1 MVEIAAPDLVLS
13 AAEAN
18 SPTRW
23 AIEQRKISFFPSV
36 KFVAAG
42 SKVTAA
48 VGTLD
53 THSGNT
59 YGIRV
64 DLTNFP
70 YSRPRVFP
78 RDWQVHPAAPHKFTD
93 GSLCI
98 MRNDQWRFHF
108 TVALVL
114 AKTAIWLGKYEI
126 WKRNG
131 HVWPGLGQPH

>member
-1 MVEIAAPDLVLS
+1 MVEISAPDLVLS
-13 AAEAN
+13 VAEAN
-18 SPTRW
+18 SSNRW
-23 AIEQRKISFFPSV
+23 IFEQRKLDFFPSV
-36 KFVAAG
+36 RFVGAG
-42 SKVTAA
+42 GKITAA

-70 YSRPRVFP
+70 YSLASVFP
-78 RDWQVHPAAPHKFTD
+78 RDWQVHPEAPHKYRN

-131 HVWPGLGQPH
+131 HAWPGLEQSH